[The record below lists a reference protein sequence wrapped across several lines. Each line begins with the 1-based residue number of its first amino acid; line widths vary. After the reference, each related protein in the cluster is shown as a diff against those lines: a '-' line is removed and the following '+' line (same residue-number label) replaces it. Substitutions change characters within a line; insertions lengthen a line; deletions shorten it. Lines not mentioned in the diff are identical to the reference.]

1 MCPAAISARKIT
13 GRLEVRLRVFQPQ
26 ESVLPARPKR
36 DRTRSAE
43 AGVRL
48 AENADAPNPA
58 SLISEHDLIGDHLRD
73 SLYGTPAGKNRKA
86 HGVGDASD
94 AVG

>member
-1 MCPAAISARKIT
+1 MCPAAISRSKIT

-26 ESVLPARPKR
+26 ESILAARPKR
-36 DRTRSAE
+36 YRTRGAE

-48 AENADAPNPA
+48 AENDDAPNPA
-58 SLISEHDLIGDHLRD
+58 PLISEHDLIGNHLRE
-73 SLYGTPAGKNRKA
+73 SLHGTPAGKNRKA